1 MQKDKATQ
9 TLSDELDMWSF
20 YEAGDWPVAKT
31 NTDFIR
37 FLLSP
42 GAQSVEIV
50 SFDHDQMT
58 FALYGPPGEDGLP
71 GVVLKTLERESTPS
85 GERRLIV
92 AAVSASYPGDSRAK
106 RLMAH
111 TVAAYFDVP
120 WRV

>member
-1 MQKDKATQ
+1 
-9 TLSDELDMWSF
+9 MWSF
-20 YEAGDWPVAKT
+20 YERGDWPVAKT
-31 NTDFIR
+31 NADFIR

-42 GAQSVEIV
+42 GTQGVEIV
-50 SFDHDQMT
+50 SLDYDHMA

-85 GERRLIV
+85 GERRHIV
-92 AAVSASYPGDSRAK
+92 AAISASYPGDCLTK
-106 RLMAH
+106 RRMAR